1 VFPNPQD
8 ALPLPSSPSLEQY
21 RKLAKDLIKA
31 CKSGAPAI
39 AAWADRWMASLL
51 TGANRR
57 SIDRAAQQVE
67 EFAVKTL
74 THHER
79 RCVLADAQFVLAR
92 SHGFT
97 SWPSFAVHLDG
108 LQRADTETAAFE
120 AAAEAIV
127 RGDETA
133 LQQLL
138 RQHPEL
144 IRARST
150 REHHATLLHYVSA
163 NGVEGYRQKS
173 PPNAARI
180 SELLLAAGADV
191 EAEADVYGGGCTVL
205 GLVATS
211 TPPREAGVQVPVIDV
226 LLDHGA
232 QIEHPNLAGNNVDAV
247 YACLANGC
255 PEAAQHLAQRGAHVG
270 LVGAA
275 GIGRLDV
282 VREFV
287 EAADVSRREMAL
299 RYAAGYGQREIVRFL
314 LDRGVQVD
322 AHSGDGETA
331 LFYAVLGNHIAVVRL
346 LLEHGAR
353 PGARSQHG
361 DIVDAALWKAAHG
374 GQSDLSIEV
383 LEALIAAGGKAPDRH
398 PPINEKVDAFLTR
411 HGSAADPK
419 RYWKGEEPR
428 PVQASASRTF

>member
-1 VFPNPQD
+1 MFPNPQD
-8 ALPLPSSPSLEQY
+8 ALPLPTRPNLEQY

-31 CKSGAPAI
+31 CKSGTPAI

-51 TGANRR
+51 AGSNRR
-57 SIDRAAQQVE
+57 RIDGAAQQVE
-67 EFAVKTL
+67 DFAVRTL
-74 THHER
+74 TRNER

-92 SHGFT
+92 AHGFL
-97 SWPSFAVHLDG
+97 SWPAFATHLDA
-108 LQRADTETAAFE
+108 LAHSDTQTAAFE

-127 RGDETA
+127 RGDEAT
-133 LQQLL
+133 LRQLL
-138 RQHPEL
+138 REHPGL

-150 REHHATLLHYVSA
+150 REHRATLLHYVSA

-180 SELLLAAGADV
+180 TKLLLAAGADV
-191 EAEADVYGGGCTVL
+191 EAEADVYGGGCTAL

-211 TPPREAGVQVPVIDV
+211 TPPREAGVQIPVIDV

-255 PEAAQHLAQRGAHVG
+255 PEAAEHLAERGARVG
-270 LVGAA
+270 MVGAA

-282 VREFV
+282 VRQLV

-299 RYAAGYGQREIVRFL
+299 RYAAGYGQLEITRCL
-314 LDRGVQVD
+314 LDRGVDVD

-331 LFYAVLGNHIAVVRL
+331 LFYAVLGGHIEVVRL
-346 LLEHGAR
+346 LLERGAR
-353 PGARSQHG
+353 PGTRNQHG
-361 DIVDAALWKAAHG
+361 DVTGVAVWKAGHG
-374 GQSDLSIEV
+374 GSPERFVTII
-383 LEALIAAGGKAPDRH
+383 EALMAAGGQLPERH
-398 PPINEKVDAFLTR
+398 PPVNAKVDAFLTR
-411 HGSAADPK
+411 YGSVADPK
-419 RYWKGEEPR
+419 RYWSGEEPR
-428 PVQASASRTF
+428 SA